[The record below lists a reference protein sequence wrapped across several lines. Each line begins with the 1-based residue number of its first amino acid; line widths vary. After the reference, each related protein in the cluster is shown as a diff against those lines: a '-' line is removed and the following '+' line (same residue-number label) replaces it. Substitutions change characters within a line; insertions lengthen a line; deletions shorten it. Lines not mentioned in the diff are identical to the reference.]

1 MTERQF
7 RPPASDWVR
16 KQLETIDATGDT
28 RSVQVQN
35 RPVVV
40 FTVRGATSGLYRR
53 VPVMRVEHDGVY
65 AVVASAGGQPKHP
78 AWYHNLVANHEIELQ
93 DGTEVRRMRARQ
105 IFGDEREQWWGRCVA
120 AFPPYAEY
128 QKKTERQIPVLL
140 SEQS

>member
-7 RPPASDWVR
+7 RPPASDWVG

-78 AWYHNLVANHEIELQ
+78 AWYHNLVANPEIELQ
-93 DGTEVRRMRARQ
+93 DGTELRRMRARQ

>member
-78 AWYHNLVANHEIELQ
+78 AWYHNLVAHPEIELQ

-105 IFGDEREQWWGRCVA
+105 IFGDEREQWWGGCVA

-140 SEQS
+140 CEQS

>member
-78 AWYHNLVANHEIELQ
+78 AWYHNLVANPEVELQ

-140 SEQS
+140 CEQS

>member
-78 AWYHNLVANHEIELQ
+78 AWYHNLVANPEIELQ

-140 SEQS
+140 CEQS

>member
-16 KQLETIDATGDT
+16 KQLETIDATSDT
-28 RSVQVQN
+28 GSVQVQN

-53 VPVMRVEHDGVY
+53 VPVMRVEHEGVY

-78 AWYHNLVANHEIELQ
+78 AWYHNLVANPEIELQ

-140 SEQS
+140 CEQS